1 MFIKAPFL
9 TPAGFLRSFGY
20 PGARRF
26 VALFWTPMGD
36 EACFDDGQSSACGL
50 SDNWLYLSLLRRK
63 DVWAWRDEN
72 ELNFGNSDEEAGH
85 WLVVDADTGEV
96 YAAGVESA
104 RRIVSTQTLPA
115 REE

>member
-9 TPAGFLRSFGY
+9 IPSGFLRSFSY
-20 PGARRF
+20 PGPRRF

-50 SDNWLYLSLLRRK
+50 SDNHLYLSFLRRK

-72 ELNFGNSDEEAGH
+72 ELNFGNSDEEAVH

-96 YAAGVESA
+96 YAAPKTEALRAV
-104 RRIVSTQTLPA
+104 TDQDLPT
-115 REE
+115 